1 MSVEE
6 TRDFFYQLDGL
17 FDESIIKSMAKKK
30 TTIEDLAGMVKR
42 GFGGVD
48 KRFEQV
54 DKRFDGVDKRFDGV
68 DADIKFLKGEV
79 AHLNVSMTTVQ
90 RDVAEI
96 RKQFVRRDEFDDLF
110 GRVAYLERRLGIKSG
125 K

>member
-1 MSVEE
+1 VGEKIKSKISLE
-6 TRDFFYQLDGL
+6 TRRFFINLTVFLVQR
-17 FDESIIKSMAKKK
+17 IIELMTKKK

-42 GFGGVD
+42 GFDGVD
-48 KRFEQV
+48 KRFEQ
-54 DKRFDGVDKRFDGV
+54 VDKRFDGV

-79 AHLNVSMTTVQ
+79 AHLNANMTTVQ

-110 GRVAYLERRLGIKSG
+110 GRVAYLERRFGIKSG